1 MKILLLGA
9 GGQVGWELARLLPA
23 LGDVVA
29 LDRKQCD
36 LTDLNQVR
44 RVVHEAGPDV
54 VVNAAAY
61 TAVDRAETEPEV
73 ARQVNAAAPGVMAEV
88 LRRTTSL
95 LVHYSTDYVFDGTK
109 TAPYTEEDQPNPINA
124 YGKSKLEGESA
135 IQQTGVAH
143 LIFRTSWVYGAR
155 GNNFL
160 LTMLRLF
167 EQRPEL
173 RIVADQLGAPTWCRW
188 IAQQTVEAIRTRQA
202 RLGDQG
208 GSAWNGIYH
217 MTAGGTT
224 SWYGFAS
231 AIRERRYAR
240 GSEQGPRLVS
250 ITTAEYP
257 TPAKRPLNSVLSNA
271 KLESRFGIAQA
282 DWASLLTQCMSELS
296 DAPAA
301 AKQPRL

>member
-1 MKILLLGA
+1 MLLGA

-23 LGDVVA
+23 LGDVLA

-61 TAVDRAETEPEV
+61 TAVDRAETEPDV

-88 LRRTTSL
+88 LTRTRSL

-124 YGKSKLEGESA
+124 YGKSKLEGELA

-167 EQRPEL
+167 DQRSEL
-173 RIVADQLGAPTWCRW
+173 RIVNDQIGAPTWCRW
-188 IAQQTVEAIRTRQA
+188 IAQQTVEALRTRWA
-202 RLGDQG
+202 RVGDQD
-208 GSAWNGIYH
+208 GSEWNGIYH
-217 MTAGGTT
+217 MTAGGST
-224 SWYGFAS
+224 SWHGFAA
-231 AIRERRYAR
+231 AIRDRRYAQR
-240 GSEQGPRLVS
+240 PDRAPQLIP
-250 ITTAEYP
+250 IATAEYP
-257 TPAKRPLNSVLSNA
+257 TPATRPLNSILSNA
-271 KLESRFGIAQA
+271 KLESRFRIGQPS
-282 DWASLLTQCMSELS
+282 WASLLTTCMSELS
-296 DAPAA
+296 DTRAA
-301 AKQPRL
+301 VD